1 MLQSESKQL
10 CNIYTKG
17 RNRSEAHNFCLFHM
31 HGDKASFMY
40 VQHTINSTHV
50 RCTKCVEER
59 TGYITLFNIM
69 CWISAR
75 SSTDNS
81 EDNWL
86 SCHPVWNSRINTRAS
101 DLFSTR
107 TKTQFNHI
115 KRCVFQTTT
124 TTSENCFEFRIKVID
139 VFQKTVLRITND
151 KYWRLFSWKS
161 TINRCFISIFCFLC
175 SLLVATHFFY
185 RDTVFATNIG
195 KTKLFEEKQSD
206 CFVLETIQLESHL
219 NFERN
224 SSILRGVSETESILL
239 AIR

>member
-1 MLQSESKQL
+1 M
-10 CNIYTKG
+10 C
-17 RNRSEAHNFCLFHM
+17 
-31 HGDKASFMY
+31 
-40 VQHTINSTHV
+40 HV

-139 VFQKTVLRITND
+139 VYQKTVLRITND

-161 TINRCFISIFCFLC
+161 TINRCFIYPFSVFFVPFWLPHIFLPRYGFCYKYWKNEIIWKNKVIVLC
-175 SLLVATHFFY
+175 S
-185 RDTVFATNIG
+185 
-195 KTKLFEEKQSD
+195 KLFNWKVTWILNE
-206 CFVLETIQLESHL
+206 IHL
-219 NFERN
+219 FYV
-224 SSILRGVSETESILL
+224 G
-239 AIR
+239 